1 MANKLIAITGGIGSG
16 KSFALSI
23 LKNEGFN
30 TLSSDIITAELYEK
44 RKIKLILKKMFPS
57 AVKGFIN
64 PKIDRKEISKI
75 VFNDKDKLNR
85 LTDTIT
91 PLVLQEIIKRAKK
104 IDGTVFVEVPI
115 LFEKGYQSNF
125 DKVIIIKRDK
135 NSRIESV
142 KIRSK
147 LTEQEVLDRISNQ
160 FDYENSDLS
169 SFITVINDNGEK
181 ELKEKLLQ
189 AIKNI

>member
-16 KSFALSI
+16 KSLALSI

-64 PKIDRKEISKI
+64 LKIDRKEISKI

-115 LFEKGYQSNF
+115 LLEKGYQSNF

-169 SFITVINDNGEK
+169 SFITVINDNGKK

>member
-16 KSFALSI
+16 KSLALSI

>member
-1 MANKLIAITGGIGSG
+1 
-16 KSFALSI
+16 
-23 LKNEGFN
+23 
-30 TLSSDIITAELYEK
+30 
-44 RKIKLILKKMFPS
+44 MFPS